1 MSKLGMI
8 TEKVNETENNS
19 SNLTAR
25 GYSNLQKE
33 GKNLYKEI
41 QNRMRNVEIP
51 STSRVMPYKDIK
63 TISEE

>member
-25 GYSNLQKE
+25 GYSNL
-33 GKNLYKEI
+33 
-41 QNRMRNVEIP
+41 
-51 STSRVMPYKDIK
+51 
-63 TISEE
+63 